1 MQKKFDK
8 RDKVEEK
15 KVEKK
20 GKKKNTTNS
29 KRKNLKKFIENKDY
43 IYLFLLL
50 INVVFTVF
58 IAKKNSVHYVKV
70 LGNSVLVSNEK
81 FLFLG
86 RGYINLLII
95 GFFSLYTILIRK
107 LLLKKKIT
115 FKSSVLIIALYF
127 VVDILLFYLFV
138 KRIF

>member
-1 MQKKFDK
+1 MQKKIDK

-43 IYLFLLL
+43 IYFFLLL

-115 FKSSVLIIALYF
+115 FKSSALIIALYF

>member
-1 MQKKFDK
+1 MQKKIDK

-20 GKKKNTTNS
+20 GKKKNTINS

-50 INVVFTVF
+50 INVVFTAF

-107 LLLKKKIT
+107 LLFKKKIT
-115 FKSSVLIIALYF
+115 FKSSALIIALYF

>member
-20 GKKKNTTNS
+20 GKKKNTINS

-70 LGNSVLVSNEK
+70 LGNSVLVSNGK

-115 FKSSVLIIALYF
+115 FKSSALIIALYF

>member
-1 MQKKFDK
+1 MQKKIDK

-20 GKKKNTTNS
+20 GKKKNTINS

-70 LGNSVLVSNEK
+70 LGNSVLVSSEK

-115 FKSSVLIIALYF
+115 FKSSALIIALYF
-127 VVDILLFYLFV
+127 VIDILLFYLFV

>member
-20 GKKKNTTNS
+20 GKKKNTINS

-70 LGNSVLVSNEK
+70 LGNSLLVSNEK

-115 FKSSVLIIALYF
+115 FKSSALIIALYF